1 MPIDD
6 DLLEILACPESRAP
20 LVAFDDDEGSWL
32 VSTDA
37 ATRRRYR
44 ISEDGIP
51 ILLIDESEVLAD
63 DRWNEIMKAC
73 GAATS

>member
-20 LVAFDDDEGSWL
+20 LVAFDDSAGSWL

-51 ILLIDESEVLAD
+51 ILLIDESEVLGE
-63 DRWNEIMKAC
+63 DRWREIMASC
-73 GAATS
+73 GVTTG

>member
-1 MPIDD
+1 MTIEK
-6 DLLEILACPESRAP
+6 DLLDILACPESRAS
-20 LVAFDDDEGSWL
+20 LVPFEDQGGSWL

-51 ILLIDESEVLAD
+51 IMLLDESEVLDEGRWREIVDSCGKPAD
-63 DRWNEIMKAC
+63 
-73 GAATS
+73 

>member
-1 MPIDD
+1 MPIDE

-20 LVAFDDDEGSWL
+20 LVAFDDAAGSWL

-51 ILLIDESEVLAD
+51 ILLVDESEVLSEE
-63 DRWNEIMKAC
+63 RWREIMQAC
-73 GAATS
+73 GVTTG